1 MCYVLSAHA
10 LQRLSERGITDA
22 EIAQALAGREIPLA
36 SDRVCHY
43 DPRSRITVWVAL
55 KEDGVGVVTTVF
67 KLPQNGIKKLSAKG
81 LSGI

>member
-10 LQRLSERGITDA
+10 AIRCNERGITGD

-43 DPRSRITVWVAL
+43 CPKTRVTLFVAL
-55 KEDGVGVVTTVF
+55 TPDG
-67 KLPQNGIKKLSAKG
+67 GIVKTAYRVHRNSIKRLSAG
-81 LSGI
+81 RLSDV